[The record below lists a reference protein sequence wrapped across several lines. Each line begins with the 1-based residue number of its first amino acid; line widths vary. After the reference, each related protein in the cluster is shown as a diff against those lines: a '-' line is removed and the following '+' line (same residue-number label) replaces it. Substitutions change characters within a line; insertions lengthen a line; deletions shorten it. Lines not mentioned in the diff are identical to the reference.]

1 MSYSIAIDK
10 DFYISRHQIF
20 NEFNHCLHYANGS
33 NNVFGRKRRADVN
46 RFTYCFCYAILSS
59 LCYHR
64 VLGIKLT
71 MWLGLLKKTLK
82 TSNHNDNLNSW
93 KYVNHRT
100 ISHSIWCLELVWLQ
114 LTCTIYNFET
124 GCKIQQRNNYLVWR
138 KQLGKNFGEYK

>member
-1 MSYSIAIDK
+1 MSYSIEIDK

-64 VLGIKLT
+64 VLGMKLT
-71 MWLGLLKKTLK
+71 MWLTETDSFQHICDISSTMMSSRKTPG
-82 TSNHNDNLNSW
+82 TGWRNGIE
-93 KYVNHRT
+93 T
-100 ISHSIWCLELVWLQ
+100 VWLIIWIQ
-114 LTCTIYNFET
+114 RIKKNYEA
-124 GCKIQQRNNYLVWR
+124 KIFCIFFLHIRT
-138 KQLGKNFGEYK
+138 LGLAEEI